1 MADDCYGR
9 RLQVNKLRRRRRSR
23 MGTGRPRGDS
33 NIFYEFVST
42 FAKHRHGTELGLVCD
57 CV

>member
-9 RLQVNKLRRRRRSR
+9 RLQVNKLRRRSR
-23 MGTGRPRGDS
+23 MGTGRPRGDF
-33 NIFYEFVST
+33 NIFHESVST